1 MTRTNDFTSG
11 SIFMPL
17 LRFSLPILAALI
29 LQTAY
34 GAVDLWMVSTYAT
47 AADVSAVSTGSQL
60 LNTITQ
66 ILVGLTTG
74 TTVLLGQTLGQRKSE
89 EAGTVIGGSIA
100 LFGVLAAG
108 LTLFTVC
115 GANMMSVITQ
125 VPAEAFVPTVV
136 YIRTCGVGLV
146 FITAYN
152 VFGSI
157 FRGIGDSETPLLTV
171 FIACIVNIV
180 GDYVLVA
187 VLGLGAF
194 GAAIA
199 TMAAQGISVLVSLS
213 VVRRGGLPFSFSG
226 KDIILRSRRV
236 VQVLRMGA
244 PVALQSGLV
253 SISFLVVM
261 SIINSLGLVF
271 SAGMG
276 VAEKLCGFIML
287 VPTAFSQSVTT
298 FVAQNMGAGRLDR
311 ARRGLGQGILASL
324 CFGIVIGCLAFFRG
338 DLLAMLFNKN
348 PEIVA
353 AAADYLKAYA
363 IDTLLTSFLFPFTGY
378 FSGMGKTGFVMVQGL
393 IGAFCIRIPV
403 SFLMSKIAPVS
414 LFRIGLA
421 TPSSTLVQI
430 ILCSLY
436 FFWLEKRTKPPKLS
450 PPKNRSLPLRICE
463 RGGWLFLASK
473 GKS

>member
-1 MTRTNDFTSG
+1 MSTSRIISNNFTQG
-11 SIFMPL
+11 GILKPL
-17 LRFSLPILAALI
+17 LRFSLPILLALI

-66 ILVGLTTG
+66 VLVGLTTG
-74 TTVLLGQTLGQRKSE
+74 TTVLLGQTLGQGKPQ
-89 EAGTVIGGSIA
+89 EAGPVIGNSIA
-100 LFGVLAAG
+100 LFGTLAVI
-108 LTLFTVC
+108 LTFFTVG
-115 GANMMSVITQ
+115 GADLMATITH
-125 VPAEAFVPTVV
+125 VPAEAFEPTTA
-136 YIRTCGVGLV
+136 YIRTCGAGLA

-157 FRGIGDSETPLLTV
+157 FRGMGDSKTPLITV
-171 FIACIVNIV
+171 AIATVVNMA
-180 GDYVLVA
+180 GDYILVA
-187 VLGLGAF
+187 LLGLGAL

-199 TMAAQGISVLVSLS
+199 TVCAQALSVLASLL
-213 VVRRGGLPFSFSG
+213 VVRKQGLPFSLTRA
-226 KDIILRSRRV
+226 DITLRGRRV
-236 VQVLRMGA
+236 AQVLRLGT

-287 VPTAFSQSVTT
+287 VPSAFSQSVTT
-298 FVAQNMGAGRLDR
+298 FVAQNVGAGKLDR
-311 ARRGLGQGILASL
+311 AEKCLSQGILVSL
-324 CFGIVIGCLAFFRG
+324 SFGIVIGYLGFFHG
-338 DLLAMLFNKN
+338 DVMAYLFNRD

-378 FSGMGKTGFVMVQGL
+378 FSGMGRTGFVMAQGL
-393 IGAFCIRIPV
+393 VGAFAVRIPV
-403 SFLMSKIAPVS
+403 SLLMARWEPVT
-414 LFRIGLA
+414 LFHVGLA
-421 TPSSTLVQI
+421 TPCSSLVQI
-430 ILCSLY
+430 LLCGIY
-436 FFWLEKRTKPPKLS
+436 FFYLHRKAKAAPAAEE
-450 PPKNRSLPLRICE
+450 I
-463 RGGWLFLASK
+463 
-473 GKS
+473 